1 MTDDLERRLADTL
14 RSRAATVATR
24 PDAWERLE
32 AATQNPSTT
41 ANVTSLTAA
50 RDRRLMVAAP
60 AALVGLAAALAIAF
74 GVGHRPPR
82 PKEMAASAPPVQRS
96 ADLGGATAAPSA
108 AGAPVGPVAPGGG
121 AGGSAGPALAA
132 PVAGALP
139 STANR
144 PPGRGAG
151 TGFHPQSVTFVTA
164 ADGWVLGSAPCATP
178 TCPPAVVRTRDG
190 GHTWASV
197 TSPGDGV
204 SAVRFADATN
214 GWAFGPGL
222 RATHDGGATWGDV
235 ALPGVSQGAQVSSL
249 EAGAGIVHAAVVDV
263 GGTGPEVRV
272 ETSPVG
278 TDAWRIAAVRV
289 PAGAGPV
296 PHAQVV
302 LHGDRGWLMVVN
314 RTVTGGARLASGTWQ
329 PWSPPCRDAVGP
341 GVLAA
346 ATSTDLVAACDA
358 GAWGGVRRAEDP
370 VVSHDG
376 GDTFV
381 PGPTAIPVT
390 AANFIAAPSPGHAV
404 VSGPAADGGA
414 VLVATEDGGAT
425 WTTVFRQAGGG
436 SWLELGFTTATQ
448 GVAIESV
455 TSGGTIMLLSHDSG
469 HSWQPVTFTGV
480 PG

>member
-14 RSRAATVATR
+14 RSRAATVSAR

-32 AATQNPSTT
+32 AATQTRSTT

-82 PKEMAASAPPVQRS
+82 PKEMAASAPPIQRS
-96 ADLGGATAAPSA
+96 ADAGGATAAPSA
-108 AGAPVGPVAPGGG
+108 AGGPVGPVAPGGG
-121 AGGSAGPALAA
+121 AGGTAGPALAA

-139 STANR
+139 STASR

-151 TGFHPQSVTFVTA
+151 TGFHPQSVTFVSAT
-164 ADGWVLGSAPCATP
+164 DGWVLGSAPCATQ
-178 TCPPAVVRTRDG
+178 TCPLALVRTRDG
-190 GHTWASV
+190 GRTWAAV

-204 SAVRFADATN
+204 STVRFADATN

-235 ALPGVSQGAQVSSL
+235 ALPGVSPGAQVSSL
-249 EAGAGIVHAAVVDV
+249 EAGAGFVHAAVVDV

-278 TDAWRIAAVRV
+278 TDTWRIAAVRV

-314 RTVTGGARLASGTWQ
+314 RTVAGGARLTGGTWQ
-329 PWSPPCRDAVGP
+329 SWSPPCVDAVGP

-346 ATSTDLVAACDA
+346 ATDTDLVAACDT
-358 GAWGGVRRAEDP
+358 GAWGGTRRAEDA

-381 PGPTAIPVT
+381 RSPGAVPVT
-390 AANFIAAPSPGHAV
+390 AANFIATGSSGHAV

-414 VLVATEDGGAT
+414 VLVDTEDGGAT

-436 SWLELGFTTATQ
+436 SWLDLGFTTATQ

-455 TSGGTIMLLSHDSG
+455 TSGGTIMLLSHDGG
-469 HSWQPVTFTGV
+469 HSWQPVTFTGA